1 MIYLE
6 KENCTRQANGKKD
19 KQDDA
24 GLLEADMLDPW
35 WAGALQMN
43 RLRDLCARPTRRCSA
58 ILHPSQS
65 NSLLDAYIICFSSID
80 SELPIYK
87 VVIFFHV
94 RDMSS
99 PSASKRWW

>member
-1 MIYLE
+1 MCFFVWIHAPVPLSTDSYTFEKKLALMDLGVIYLE

-43 RLRDLCARPTRRCSA
+43 RLRNLFARPTRR
-58 ILHPSQS
+58 
-65 NSLLDAYIICFSSID
+65 
-80 SELPIYK
+80 
-87 VVIFFHV
+87 
-94 RDMSS
+94 DMSS
-99 PSASKRWW
+99 TSASKRWW

>member
-1 MIYLE
+1 MLCIFWNVFVCWKKLALTDLGVIYLE

-58 ILHPSQS
+58 ILHPS
-65 NSLLDAYIICFSSID
+65 
-80 SELPIYK
+80 
-87 VVIFFHV
+87 
-94 RDMSS
+94 
-99 PSASKRWW
+99 